1 MTQKMYFLCLKPA
14 LVVEGA
20 SCKVGRPHTATKKKT
35 LRGAETKQ
43 RIFNI
48 NVIIIVVIFVI
59 IMIMIKRG
67 CRNQTKKKKTFPSF
81 NNKLQKLEDVL
92 WETGRQ
98 GR

>member
-20 SCKVGRPHTATKKKT
+20 SCKVGRPHTAPKKKT

-48 NVIIIVVIFVI
+48 IIVVI
-59 IMIMIKRG
+59 IMIMITAWVPQPNKEEE
-67 CRNQTKKKKTFPSF
+67 NISF
-81 NNKLQKLEDVL
+81 L
-92 WETGRQ
+92 
-98 GR
+98 

>member
-20 SCKVGRPHTATKKKT
+20 SCKVGRPHTAPKKKT

-48 NVIIIVVIFVI
+48 NVIIIVVIILI
-59 IMIMIKRG
+59 IITAWMLQPNKEEENI
-67 CRNQTKKKKTFPSF
+67 SF
-81 NNKLQKLEDVL
+81 L
-92 WETGRQ
+92 
-98 GR
+98 

>member
-48 NVIIIVVIFVI
+48 NVIIIVVIVVI
-59 IMIMIKRG
+59 IMIIMITARVPQPNKEEE
-67 CRNQTKKKKTFPSF
+67 NISF
-81 NNKLQKLEDVL
+81 L
-92 WETGRQ
+92 
-98 GR
+98 

>member
-20 SCKVGRPHTATKKKT
+20 SCKVGRPHTVTAPQKKT

-48 NVIIIVVIFVI
+48 NVIIIVVIVVI
-59 IMIMIKRG
+59 IMIIMITARVPQPNKEEE
-67 CRNQTKKKKTFPSF
+67 NISF
-81 NNKLQKLEDVL
+81 L
-92 WETGRQ
+92 
-98 GR
+98 